1 MSQDLNPS
9 TCSSLAIFMH

>member
-9 TCSSLAIFMH
+9 TCCMY

>member
-9 TCSSLAIFMH
+9 TCSSLAIFKY

>member
-1 MSQDLNPS
+1 MLQDLNPS